1 MQAMSETNAQDAEN
15 LTGDAALAR
24 PYARAVFEL
33 AKSQGNYQQWSDSL
47 ALMAAVV
54 NNTTMRSMLDNPRLT
69 RSGAADLV
77 IRACGEDIGE
87 SEKNLLTMLAE
98 NDRLSQLPMIA
109 ALYGEFRD
117 EAEGTVEA
125 EVISA
130 QPLSEEQKAAIT
142 SALKQRLGRDVQ
154 LNCSVNE
161 DLVGGAV
168 VRAGDLVIDGSAVE
182 HLRQLSSAL
191 VH

>member
-1 MQAMSETNAQDAEN
+1 MADSSSKDEN

-33 AKSQGNYQQWSDSL
+33 AKSRGSYQSWSDSL

-54 NNTTMRSMLDNPRLT
+54 SNATVCSLLDNPQLT
-69 RSGAADLV
+69 RKGAADLV
-77 IRACGEDIGE
+77 IRTCGEDIGDA
-87 SEKNLLTMLAE
+87 EKNLLTMLAE

-109 ALYGEFRD
+109 ALYNRFRD
-117 EAEGTVEA
+117 DAEGTVEA

-130 QPLSEEQKAAIT
+130 LPLSEAQKTAIAN
-142 SALKQRLGRDVQ
+142 ALKQRLGRDVQ

-168 VRAGDLVIDGSAVE
+168 IRAGDLVIDGSAVE

>member
-1 MQAMSETNAQDAEN
+1 MAEASN
-15 LTGDAALAR
+15 KDEMLGGEAALAR

-33 AKSQGNYQQWSDSL
+33 ARSSGNYQSWSDML

-54 NNTTMRSMLDNPRLT
+54 SNDTMRGLLDNPRLT
-69 RSGAADLV
+69 RSDAAGLV
-77 IRACGEDIGE
+77 IRTCGEDIGDAGR
-87 SEKNLLTMLAE
+87 NLLIMLAE

-109 ALYGEFRD
+109 ALYSRFRD

-130 QPLSEEQKAAIT
+130 KPLSDAQKAAIT
-142 SALKQRLGRDVQ
+142 AALKNRLGRDVQ

-168 VRAGDLVIDGSAVE
+168 IRAGDLVIDGSAVE
-182 HLRQLSSAL
+182 HLRQLSNAL

>member
-1 MQAMSETNAQDAEN
+1 MPDTTSSQGETLRGE
-15 LTGDAALAR
+15 AALAR
-24 PYARAVFEL
+24 PYARAVFEV
-33 AKSQGNYQQWSDSL
+33 ARAQNAYQRWSDNL
-47 ALMAAVV
+47 ALMSSVV
-54 NNTTMRSMLDNPRLT
+54 SNETMRTLLENPQLT
-69 RSGAADLV
+69 RGGAGALV

-87 SEKNLLTMLAE
+87 DEKNLLTMLAE

-109 ALYGEFRD
+109 ALYNRFRD
-117 EAEGTVEA
+117 EAEGTLEA

-130 QPLSEEQKAAIT
+130 RPLSDAQKTAIT
-142 SALKQRLGRDVQ
+142 AALKQRLGRDVQ

-168 VRAGDLVIDGSAVE
+168 IRAGDLVIDGSAVE

>member
-1 MQAMSETNAQDAEN
+1 MSETTKTDE
-15 LTGDAALAR
+15 TISGEAALAR

-33 AKSQGNYQQWSDSL
+33 AKSEGNYQAWSDSL

-54 NNTTMRSMLDNPRLT
+54 GNDTMRSLLDNPRMT
-69 RSGAADLV
+69 REGTAGLV

-87 SEKNLLTMLAE
+87 PEKNLVNMLAE

-109 ALYGEFRD
+109 ALYSRFRD

-130 QPLSEEQKAAIT
+130 QPLSEAQKAAIT
-142 SALKQRLGRDVQ
+142 EALKNRLGRDVQ

-168 VRAGDLVIDGSAVE
+168 IRAGDLVIDGSAVE

>member
-1 MQAMSETNAQDAEN
+1 MPETTSSQDEN
-15 LTGDAALAR
+15 LRGEAALAR

-33 AKSQGNYQQWSDSL
+33 AKSQGSYQRWSDSL

-54 NNTTMRSMLDNPRLT
+54 GDATMRSLLDNPQLT
-69 RSGAADLV
+69 RSAAGELV
-77 IRACGEDIGE
+77 IRACGEDIGDG
-87 SEKNLLTMLAE
+87 EKNLLQMLAE
-98 NDRLSQLPMIA
+98 NDRLTQLPMIA
-109 ALYGEFRD
+109 ALYSRFRD

-130 QPLSEEQKAAIT
+130 QPLSDAQKAAIT
-142 SALKQRLGRDVQ
+142 AALKKRLGRDVQ

-168 VRAGDLVIDGSAVE
+168 IRAGDLVIDGSAVE

>member
-1 MQAMSETNAQDAEN
+1 MADTDSQHTAAPE
-15 LTGDAALAR
+15 GDAALAR

-33 AKSQGNYQQWSDSL
+33 ANSNGKLQKWSDHL

-54 NNTTMRSMLDNPRLT
+54 SNDTMKALLSNPRLGKNEA
-69 RSGAADLV
+69 GALM
-77 IRACGEDIGE
+77 IRACGDELGDG
-87 SEKNLLTMLAE
+87 SVNLLNMLAE
-98 NDRLSQLPMIA
+98 NGRLAQLPMIA
-109 ALYGEFRD
+109 ALFNRFRD
-117 EAEGTVEA
+117 DAEGTVEA

-130 QPLSEEQKAAIT
+130 MPLSEAQKSAIAK
-142 SALKQRLGRDVQ
+142 ALKRRLGRDVQ

-168 VRAGDLVIDGSAVE
+168 IRAGDLVIDGSAVE

>member
-1 MQAMSETNAQDAEN
+1 MENSTQDITELEGDAE
-15 LTGDAALAR
+15 LAR

-33 AKSQGNYQQWSDSL
+33 AKDNDQFQSWSVRL

-54 NNTTMRSMLDNPRLT
+54 SNDTMRSLLDNPGIS
-69 RSGAADLV
+69 RSDAGALV
-77 IRACGEDIGE
+77 IRACGEDLEEGAA
-87 SEKNLLTMLAE
+87 NLVNILAE
-98 NDRLSQLPMIA
+98 NDRLAQLPMIA
-109 ALYGEFRD
+109 ALYNQFRD
-117 EAEGTVEA
+117 DAEGMLEA

-130 QPLSEEQKAAIT
+130 QPLSEQQKSAIAD
-142 SALKQRLGRDVQ
+142 ALKRRLGRDIQ

-161 DLVGGAV
+161 GLVGGAV
-168 VRAGDLVIDGSAVE
+168 IHAGDLVIDGSAVE

>member
-1 MQAMSETNAQDAEN
+1 MENSTQDITELEGDAE
-15 LTGDAALAR
+15 LAR

-33 AKSQGNYQQWSDSL
+33 AKDNDQFQSWSDRL

-54 NNTTMRSMLDNPRLT
+54 SNDTMRSLLDNPGIS
-69 RSGAADLV
+69 RSDAGALV
-77 IRACGEDIGE
+77 IRACGEDLEEGAA
-87 SEKNLLTMLAE
+87 NLVNILAE
-98 NDRLSQLPMIA
+98 NDRLAQLPMIA
-109 ALYGEFRD
+109 ALYNQFRD
-117 EAEGTVEA
+117 DAEGTLEA

-130 QPLSEEQKAAIT
+130 QPLSEQQKSAIAD
-142 SALKQRLGRDVQ
+142 ALKRRLGRDIQ

-161 DLVGGAV
+161 GLVGGAV
-168 VRAGDLVIDGSAVE
+168 IHAGDLVIDGSAVE

>member
-1 MQAMSETNAQDAEN
+1 MAEASTQDMEN
-15 LTGDAALAR
+15 IGGEAALAR

-33 AKSQGNYQQWSDSL
+33 AKSQGEVQRWSESL
-47 ALMAAVV
+47 LLMAAVV
-54 NNTTMRSMLDNPRLT
+54 SNDTMAGLLDNPKLT
-69 RSGAADLV
+69 RSGAGDLV
-77 IRACGEDIGE
+77 IRACGEDIADG
-87 SEKNLLTMLAE
+87 EKNLLNMLAE
-98 NDRLSQLPMIA
+98 NDRLAELPMIA
-109 ALYGEFRD
+109 ALYHKFRD

-130 QPLSEEQKAAIT
+130 QPLTDEQKNAIA

-168 VRAGDLVIDGSAVE
+168 IRAGDLVIDGSAVE
-182 HLRQLSSAL
+182 HLRQLSSTL

>member
-1 MQAMSETNAQDAEN
+1 MVMAESNNQDIEN
-15 LTGDAALAR
+15 TGGEAALAR

-33 AKSQGNYQQWSDSL
+33 AKSQGEFKRWSESL
-47 ALMAAVV
+47 SLMAAVV
-54 NNTTMRSMLDNPRLT
+54 SNGTMASLLENPQLT
-69 RSGAADLV
+69 RSGAGDLV
-77 IRACGEDIGE
+77 IRACGEDISDG
-87 SEKNLLTMLAE
+87 EKNLLNMLSE
-98 NDRLSQLPMIA
+98 NDRLPELPMIA
-109 ALYGEFRD
+109 ALYQKFCD

-130 QPLSEEQKAAIT
+130 QPLSEEQKNAIAG
-142 SALKQRLGRDVQ
+142 ALKQRLGRDVQ

-168 VRAGDLVIDGSAVE
+168 IRAGDLVIDGSAVE
-182 HLRQLSSAL
+182 HLRQLSSTL

>member
-1 MQAMSETNAQDAEN
+1 MSDSSSTEEKLQ
-15 LTGDAALAR
+15 GDAALAR
-24 PYARAVFEL
+24 PYARAIFEL
-33 AKSQGNYQQWSDSL
+33 AKSQGSFQSWSDSL

-54 NNTTMRSMLDNPRLT
+54 SNASVRSLLDNPQLT
-69 RSGAADLV
+69 RTGAADLV
-77 IRACGEDIGE
+77 VRICGEEIGAA
-87 SEKNLLTMLAE
+87 EKNLLTMLAE
-98 NDRLSQLPMIA
+98 NDRLSQLAMIA
-109 ALYGEFRD
+109 ALYNRFRD

-130 QPLSEEQKAAIT
+130 LPLSEAQKTAI
-142 SALKQRLGRDVQ
+142 SNALKQRLGRDVQ

-168 VRAGDLVIDGSAVE
+168 IRAGDLVIDGSAVE

>member
-1 MQAMSETNAQDAEN
+1 MAESSNQDMEN
-15 LTGDAALAR
+15 IGGEAALAR

-33 AKSQGNYQQWSDSL
+33 AKSQGEFRKWSDSL
-47 ALMAAVV
+47 SLMAAVV
-54 NNTTMRSMLDNPRLT
+54 SNDTMAGLLENPQLT
-69 RSGAADLV
+69 RSGASDLV
-77 IRACGEDIGE
+77 IRACGEDISDG
-87 SEKNLLTMLAE
+87 EKNLLNMLAE
-98 NDRLSQLPMIA
+98 NDRLAELPMIA
-109 ALYGEFRD
+109 ALYQKFCD
-117 EAEGTVEA
+117 EAQGTVEA

-130 QPLSEEQKAAIT
+130 QPLSDEQKNAIA

-168 VRAGDLVIDGSAVE
+168 IRAGDLVIDGSAVE
-182 HLRQLSSAL
+182 HLRQLSSSL

>member
-1 MQAMSETNAQDAEN
+1 MSDASKKDETI
-15 LTGDAALAR
+15 TGEAALAR

-33 AKSQGNYQQWSDSL
+33 AKSQGNYQSWSDSL

-54 NNTTMRSMLDNPRLT
+54 DNDTMRSLLDNPRLT

-77 IRACGEDIGE
+77 IRACGEDIGAA
-87 SEKNLLTMLAE
+87 EKNLVTMLAE
-98 NDRLSQLPMIA
+98 NDRLAQLPMIA
-109 ALYGEFRD
+109 ALYSSFRD

-130 QPLSEEQKAAIT
+130 KPLSDAQKAAIIE
-142 SALKQRLGRDVQ
+142 ALRNRLGRDVQ

-168 VRAGDLVIDGSAVE
+168 IRAGDLIIDGSAVE
-182 HLRQLSSAL
+182 HLRQLSSVL

>member
-1 MQAMSETNAQDAEN
+1 MENSTQDITELEGDAE
-15 LTGDAALAR
+15 LAR

-33 AKSQGNYQQWSDSL
+33 AKDSDQLQSWSDRL

-54 NNTTMRSMLDNPRLT
+54 SNETMRSLLDNPALS
-69 RSGAADLV
+69 RSDAGALV
-77 IRACGEDIGE
+77 IRACGEDLE
-87 SEKNLLTMLAE
+87 DSAANLVNILAE
-98 NDRLSQLPMIA
+98 NDRLAQLPMIA
-109 ALYGEFRD
+109 ALYNQFRD
-117 EAEGTVEA
+117 DAEGTLEA

-130 QPLSEEQKAAIT
+130 QPLSEQQKSAIAD
-142 SALKQRLGRDVQ
+142 ALKRRLGRDIQ

-168 VRAGDLVIDGSAVE
+168 IHAGDLVIDGSAVE

>member
-1 MQAMSETNAQDAEN
+1 MENSTQDITELEGDAE
-15 LTGDAALAR
+15 LAR

-33 AKSQGNYQQWSDSL
+33 AKDNDQLQSWSDRL

-54 NNTTMRSMLDNPRLT
+54 SNDTMRSLLDNPGLS
-69 RSGAADLV
+69 RSDAGALV
-77 IRACGEDIGE
+77 VRACGEDLE
-87 SEKNLLTMLAE
+87 DSAVNLVNILAE
-98 NDRLSQLPMIA
+98 NDRLAQLPMIA
-109 ALYGEFRD
+109 ALYNQFRD
-117 EAEGTVEA
+117 DAEGTLEA

-130 QPLSEEQKAAIT
+130 QPLSEQQKSAIAD
-142 SALKQRLGRDVQ
+142 ALKRRLGRDIQ

-168 VRAGDLVIDGSAVE
+168 IHAGDLVIDGSAVE

>member
-1 MQAMSETNAQDAEN
+1 MADTDTQHANAPE
-15 LTGDAALAR
+15 GDAALAR

-33 AKSQGNYQQWSDSL
+33 ANSNGQLREWSERL
-47 ALMAAVV
+47 ALVAAVV
-54 NNTTMRSMLDNPRLT
+54 SNDTMKMLLANPRLGKNAAAALVT
-69 RSGAADLV
+69 RT
-77 IRACGEDIGE
+77 CGDDI
-87 SEKNLLTMLAE
+87 SDDTVNLLNMLAE
-98 NDRLSQLPMIA
+98 NGRLGQLPMIA
-109 ALYGEFRD
+109 ALFNRFRD
-117 EAEGTVEA
+117 DAEGTVEA

-130 QPLSEEQKAAIT
+130 MPLSEAQKNAIAE
-142 SALKQRLGRDVQ
+142 ALKRRLGRDVQ

-168 VRAGDLVIDGSAVE
+168 IRAGDLVIDGSAVE

>member
-1 MQAMSETNAQDAEN
+1 MENSTQDITELEGDAE
-15 LTGDAALAR
+15 LAR

-33 AKSQGNYQQWSDSL
+33 AKDNDQFQSWSDRL

-54 NNTTMRSMLDNPRLT
+54 SNDTMRSLLDNPGIS
-69 RSGAADLV
+69 RSDAGALV
-77 IRACGEDIGE
+77 IRACGEDLEEGAA
-87 SEKNLLTMLAE
+87 NLVNILAE
-98 NDRLSQLPMIA
+98 NDRLAQLPMIA
-109 ALYGEFRD
+109 ALYNQFRD
-117 EAEGTVEA
+117 DAEGMLEA

-130 QPLSEEQKAAIT
+130 QPLSEQQKSAIAD
-142 SALKQRLGRDVQ
+142 ALKRRLGRDIQ

-161 DLVGGAV
+161 GLVGGAV
-168 VRAGDLVIDGSAVE
+168 IHAGDLVIDGSAVE

>member
-1 MQAMSETNAQDAEN
+1 MSDSSTHDET
-15 LTGDAALAR
+15 LSGDAALAR

-33 AKSQGNYQQWSDSL
+33 ARSQSRLQQWSDSL

-54 NNTTMRSMLDNPRLT
+54 SNATMRAVLDNPRLT
-69 RSGAADLV
+69 RNDAADLL
-77 IRACGEDIGE
+77 IRACDTDSGEA
-87 SEKNLLTMLAE
+87 EKNLVTMLAE

-109 ALYGEFRD
+109 ALYNRFRD

-130 QPLSEEQKAAIT
+130 LPLSEPQKTAIT
-142 SALKQRLGRDVQ
+142 TALKQRLGRDVH

-161 DLVGGAV
+161 GLVGGAV
-168 VRAGDLVIDGSAVE
+168 IRAGDLVIDGSAVE